1 MSPEFVDLLLLII
14 IANGTPVLMRFFFGR
29 HINTAIDMGVNLADG
44 RRLFGASKTW
54 RGLGGA
60 VLTTSVAA
68 WSLGYSAA
76 LGAAVAALALLGDLV
91 SSFIKRRLAIKSGQ
105 MTLFLDQVPE
115 SLLPAIILMDTF
127 DLNLSGVII
136 LVLCFIVAELLLS
149 LLFFIMGV
157 RKSPY

>member
-1 MSPEFVDLLLLII
+1 MD
-14 IANGTPVLMRFFFGR
+14 
-29 HINTAIDMGVNLADG
+29 TAIDMGVKLRDG
-44 RRLFGASKTW
+44 QRLFGASKTW
-54 RGLGGA
+54 RGLAGA

-91 SSFIKRRLAIKSGQ
+91 SSFIKRRLAMKSGQ
-105 MTLFLDQVPE
+105 MALFLDQVPE
-115 SLLPAIILMDTF
+115 ALLPAIILMDAF
-127 DLNLSGVII
+127 ALNLNGVII